1 MATRDFSKKQE
12 NTVAKYIDGKTTPNS
27 GATGFAKGD
36 ILVYDT
42 IVECKTKT
50 KPSETH
56 SIKKEWIETLKKE
69 CVSMGY
75 LYWALVLDFGTQELK
90 DQYALIPLK
99 DFKEYLDLKK
109 EYGTDSL

>member
-27 GATGFAKGD
+27 GATGFSKGD
-36 ILVYDT
+36 ILTQDT

-50 KPSETH
+50 KPTETH

-109 EYGTDSL
+109 EYGTDNL

>member
-12 NTVAKYIDGKTTPNS
+12 TTVAKYIDGKTTPNS
-27 GATGFAKGD
+27 GATGFSKGD
-36 ILVYDT
+36 ILTQDT